1 MQDGSDISKDVMY
14 YPQEVVEQVVAAND
28 IVDVIGSYVQLKRAG
43 SSYKGLCPFHS
54 EKTPSFSVSP
64 SRQTFHCFGCGEGGG
79 VITFVMKYENDSFQE
94 ALQVLADRAG
104 IKLPE
109 ADYSERAKEK
119 SAQRARLLAVNK
131 EAATYYYRLLR
142 SPKGRTGFS
151 YLSGRGLSAQTM
163 KNFGL
168 GYADG
173 SSSDLLA
180 YLKEKGCSE
189 EDVLA
194 AGVAVFDEK
203 RGLRD
208 KFWNRVMFPIMDPSN
223 RVIGFGGRV
232 MGEGKPKYLNSPE
245 TPVFDKSRNLYGLN
259 IAKRS
264 RTGSFILCEGYMDVI
279 AMHQAGFTQAVASL
293 GTSFTE
299 GQAMVLR
306 RYTKEVLL
314 AYDSDSAGVNA
325 AIRNIGILDGAG
337 LTGRVVNLEPYK
349 DPDEFV
355 RNLGAEE
362 LQKRLDNAENSFFFR
377 IRQISGKYTMQD
389 PASRTAFYQELARQ
403 LCAFENEIE
412 RDSYIKA
419 MSEQYFIDEGML
431 RRQVEQYRKYYSA
444 DGNRDEA
451 PGSRRP
457 AQYSSGSAAVMHRI
471 SPEDRQLSAKG
482 KAAEPGTSSDHSPGA
497 DTKRTKTDEKKDQ
510 NTVYSAFSPAES
522 PWAKN
527 ATQRDERLLLTWISE
542 DPQLYP
548 QIRSLITADDFAE
561 GIGREAA
568 KRYFVLLD
576 REAGDP
582 LSVASGSGGRVSA
595 SPSLVIASF
604 EEEGEQEAVSELF
617 ETRLEGIAPNERQKA
632 LRDILC
638 NVKNAHIRRL
648 SADMKDTSSLEE
660 LVRQKRFLATIRS
673 MELHLKE
680 TEGEESWD

>member
-1 MQDGSDISKDVMY
+1 MY
-14 YPQEVVEQVVAAND
+14 YPQEVVEQVIAAND

-64 SRQTFHCFGCGEGGG
+64 SRQTFHCFGCGEGGS

-94 ALQVLADRAG
+94 ALKVLADRAG
-104 IKLPE
+104 IALPE
-109 ADYSERAKEK
+109 ADYSERAREK
-119 SAQRARLLAVNK
+119 SAQRERLLAVNR
-131 EAATYYYRLLR
+131 EAATYYYRMLR
-142 SPKGRTGFS
+142 SKKGRAGLE
-151 YLSGRGLSAQTM
+151 YLLSRGLSAQTM
-163 KNFGL
+163 KAFGL

-173 SSSDLLA
+173 SSSDLIA

-189 EDVLA
+189 EDLLA

-208 KFWNRVMFPIMDPSN
+208 KFWNRVMFPIMDASG

-232 MGEGKPKYLNSPE
+232 MGDGTPKYLNSPE

-325 AIRNIGILDGAG
+325 AIRNIGILNAAG
-337 LTGRVVNLEPYK
+337 MTGRVVNLEPYK

-355 RNLGAEE
+355 RGLGAEE

-377 IRQISGKYTMQD
+377 IRQIAGNYTMQD

-403 LCAFENEIE
+403 LCDFDNEIE

-419 MSEQYFIDEGML
+419 MAEQYFIDEGML
-431 RRQVEQYRKYYSA
+431 RRQVEQYEQIYGTNPGGSPEKRA
-444 DGNRDEA
+444 QA
-451 PGSRRP
+451 PFRRN
-457 AQYSSGSAAVMHRI
+457 AAVLTSGSARHRQAGTGAGDRRERDMPDQRDSGAGQSSSVGAPLTSRTQSAV
-471 SPEDRQLSAKG
+471 L
-482 KAAEPGTSSDHSPGA
+482 
-497 DTKRTKTDEKKDQ
+497 
-510 NTVYSAFSPAES
+510 
-522 PWAKN
+522 
-527 ATQRDERLLLTWISE
+527 RDERLLLTWISE

-548 QIRSLITADDFAE
+548 QIRGVITPDDFSDGISRDAAE
-561 GIGREAA
+561 
-568 KRYFVLLD
+568 KYFALLD
-576 REAGDP
+576 QEAGDS
-582 LSVASGSGGRVSA
+582 LAVASGNGGRILS
-595 SPSLVIASF
+595 SPALVIASY
-604 EEEGEQEAVSELF
+604 EEEEEQRAVSELF
-617 ETRLEGIAPNERQKA
+617 ETRIPDIAPKEREKA

-638 NVKNAHIRRL
+638 NVKNAHIQRI
-648 SADMKDTSSLEE
+648 SMNMQDAASLTL
-660 LVRQKRFLATIRS
+660 LVKEKRTLQDIRS
-673 MELHLKE
+673 IPLHLQE
-680 TEGEESWD
+680 TEEADAE